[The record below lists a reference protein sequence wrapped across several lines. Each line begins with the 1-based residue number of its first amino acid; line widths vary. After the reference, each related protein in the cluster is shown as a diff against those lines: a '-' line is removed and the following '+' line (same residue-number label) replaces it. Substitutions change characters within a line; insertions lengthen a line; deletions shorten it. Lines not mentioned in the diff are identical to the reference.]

1 MPIAVTGVANMQAV
15 VVKEPGAVEV
25 VRTELGPL
33 AAGHARVALIQGGVC
48 GSDLAA
54 YLGTSP
60 MVRYPRVIGHELVGE
75 VVETGPDADA
85 WLGKT
90 VVVEPMLPCGRCYPC
105 RIGRYNACVDLKV
118 MGVHVD
124 GGLSQL
130 FDVPVANLHEVPQGM
145 SPDVAVLAE
154 PLTIGLQAV
163 SRPKVSQGDR
173 VLIFGA
179 GPIGLLALQAAV
191 SYLRAEAMVVDVRAD
206 RLEVALRLGANAV
219 YDVSGWKGEGT
230 DPGLIAAVKEWTG
243 GEMAHVAIEASGH
256 PASMTAAVDC
266 LAHCGR
272 ISMVG
277 WNQGP
282 VVVDTVQLMRKE
294 ADVYGS
300 RNSTRMFP
308 RALEVLQGGHVD
320 VAAMITHRMPLAD
333 ARAALELMKDP
344 QSGAVK
350 IVLEP

>member
-1 MPIAVTGVANMQAV
+1 MQAV
-15 VVKEPGAVEV
+15 IIAEPGKVDIVTAEPETGSPAPGFV
-25 VRTELGPL
+25 
-33 AAGHARVALIQGGVC
+33 RVALIQGGIC

-75 VVETGPDADA
+75 VVETGPDAAA
-85 WLGKT
+85 WLGKR
-90 VVVEPMLPCGRCYPC
+90 VVVEPMLPCGKCYPC

-124 GGLSQL
+124 GGLRGV
-130 FDVPVANLHEVPQGM
+130 FDVPVSNLYEVPEGI
-145 SPDVAVLAE
+145 SADAAVLAE
-154 PLTIGLQAV
+154 PLTIALQAIT
-163 SRPKVSQGDR
+163 RPKVSKGER

-179 GPIGLLALQAAV
+179 GPIGLLVLQAAV
-191 SYLRAEAMVVDVRAD
+191 AYIGAEAMVVDVRAD
-206 RLEVALRLGANAV
+206 RLEAAKRLGAGVV
-219 YDVSGWKGEGT
+219 YDVSGWAGEGT
-230 DPGLIAAVKEWTG
+230 DPGLIAAVREWTQ
-243 GEMAHVAIEASGH
+243 GEMVHVAVEASGH

-266 LAHCGR
+266 IAHCGR

-277 WNQGP
+277 WNKGP
-282 VVVDTVQLMRKE
+282 IVVDTVQLMRKE

-308 RALEVLQGGHVD
+308 KALEVLAGGHID
-320 VAAMITHRMPLAD
+320 VETMITHRMPLSD

-344 QSGAVK
+344 KSGAIK
-350 IVLEP
+350 IVLRP